1 MPVGTPFHERTFAL
15 SASLNFREWAGYYAA
30 GAYETHHEHEYNAI
44 RNGAALID
52 VSPLFKY
59 DVSGRDA
66 AAFVDRLITRLAE
79 MQADAA
85 MPPPLPMAAE

>member
-44 RNGAALID
+44 RNEQRVQKSGFEAL
-52 VSPLFKY
+52 PLLPGDQSVLTLMRSQRGSEF
-59 DVSGRDA
+59 
-66 AAFVDRLITRLAE
+66 
-79 MQADAA
+79 ADAFN
-85 MPPPLPMAAE
+85 E